1 MKHKADR
8 SILFRLSL
16 FPLKLKK
23 EQIALE
29 RGHFSEKQSLQR
41 LFSKNEA

>member
-1 MKHKADR
+1 MKHKADL

-29 RGHFSEKQSLQR
+29 SGHFSETEK
-41 LFSKNEA
+41 